1 MYNYT
6 NNMRTYGSFRNTP
19 YNNSNITNYGSV
31 NNDDRFFLAPF
42 LVGGLA
48 GTALGY
54 GIANNN
60 QINRPPMLYGPFYPN
75 QQPYIINQPYP
86 VQYPINSTYTSSNNF
101 YY

>member
-1 MYNYT
+1 MYPYKYIIP
-6 NNMRTYGSFRNTP
+6 NNSSNMYRNT
-19 YNNSNITNYGSV
+19 GSLQYTKGQ
-31 NNDDRFFLAPF
+31 NMQGDDRFFLTPF

-60 QINRPPMLYGPFYPN
+60 QINRPQCCQFYPVYYP
-75 QQPYIINQPYP
+75 QQ
-86 VQYPINSTYTSSNNF
+86 VPIYSNTNF